1 MRIPLIEDK
10 YADGAGRALARL
22 RQGKVV
28 FQPKLARK
36 LLAIGMV
43 ALSLTLAGWLNSGL
57 WSSKA
62 ALHSPLNGLAC
73 GQPGSGCEVLAKSI
87 ANPRS
92 LSKALPDGSFF
103 VGSAGS
109 PSNDLFGEA
118 VAGVDINSSTI
129 FRYTG
134 AGGLQPWVSAKP
146 SQLITLFDA
155 TFSSFVPFQTGINGV
170 EVMGRDLVYS
180 LSYNAGATNY
190 VDRMRSYTAETGL
203 TFSEVRRIAGGAAN
217 PNGPETVIANRA
229 AAPAAVAESCRPQ
242 ASITSIERVDIGTI
256 TESFLVRWDTTSPC
270 VTSFEVSLTVTR
282 ADGSQRSDKRK
293 FDRGARSAVFKLAGK
308 RDDNLTK
315 AAKAV
320 VTATGVLAAKGS
332 LVQNLGIAPGVG
344 SGGAQAKAPTPAPIP
359 TFKIQG
365 KVINAQNGTPLTGA
379 EIFFDVVGGGGRV
392 SSTKSDS
399 LGRWEQGGFPIGKKA
414 RVTAF
419 KPFFI
424 IEPAELLVD
433 ENTGIAQFTA
443 RPSNNGSKSAP
454 TPAQTFTAG
463 GRAVVN
469 SLSQGT
475 QTPLP
480 GATISFTL
488 LNTKPGQAKAPGP
501 VTTQKD
507 GRWSQSGFTAGFTYQ
522 ARISKSGVAFNIA
535 TANFASS
542 NGQPV
547 NDVGFIGTVK

>member
-73 GQPGSGCEVLAKSI
+73 GQPGSGCEVLAQSI

-129 FRYTG
+129 FRYTD
-134 AGGLQPWVSAKP
+134 ADGLQSWVSAKP

-180 LSYNAGATNY
+180 LAYNAGATNY
-190 VDRMRSYTAETGL
+190 VDRMRSYTAETGQ

-217 PNGPETVIANRA
+217 PNGPETVIANLARA
-229 AAPAAVAESCRPQ
+229 EIDNNNP
-242 ASITSIERVDIGTI
+242 
-256 TESFLVRWDTTSPC
+256 
-270 VTSFEVSLTVTR
+270 
-282 ADGSQRSDKRK
+282 DGVLHQ
-293 FDRGARSAVFKLAGK
+293 V
-308 RDDNLTK
+308 DNLTHRAGDPEYGTNPFGLLPLGNK
-315 AAKAV
+315 
-320 VTATGVLAAKGS
+320 VLALDAAGNDLYRIHENGRLELFTVFTNFVAAQQPVPTNLLKG
-332 LVQNLGIAPGVG
+332 PD
-344 SGGAQAKAPTPAPIP
+344 
-359 TFKIQG
+359 G
-365 KVINAQNGTPLTGA
+365 KVYATLFRCVNLFTPGAAGAIVEIKPTGGIQA
-379 EIFFDVVGGGGRV
+379 VSFHSLPISATFGPDGYLYVLEYADLFNPQSGRV
-392 SSTKSDS
+392 LKTRPRNYNDFDGRPESDGTVVIDQ
-399 LGRWEQGGFPIGKKA
+399 LNYPIDLEFDHQGRLLVLES
-414 RVTAF
+414 
-419 KPFFI
+419 
-424 IEPAELLVD
+424 AELD
-433 ENTGIAQFTA
+433 NFKA
-443 RPSNNGSKSAP
+443 NG
-454 TPAQTFTAG
+454 
-463 GRAVVN
+463 
-469 SLSQGT
+469 
-475 QTPLP
+475 
-480 GATISFTL
+480 
-488 LNTKPGQAKAPGP
+488 
-501 VTTQKD
+501 
-507 GRWSQSGFTAGFTYQ
+507 
-522 ARISKSGVAFNIA
+522 RILRFR
-535 TANFASS
+535 F
-542 NGQPV
+542 P
-547 NDVGFIGTVK
+547 